1 MTGRTAYGLVLAS
14 LGLLTLAGCGEDP
27 GYDSSAVESYLAQSQ
42 QEVLGGDV
50 RASCP
55 DDLETEEGMTFR
67 CTLKVSG
74 AALPYRVTLTHLD
87 AERVTVSAAPDG
99 VLISG
104 VKVRD
109 FVRTTLPKSSA
120 AADVD
125 CGGPFVVADVGEALD
140 CTLALGAQERPI
152 TLTVKDESGVV
163 AVGS

>member
-1 MTGRTAYGLVLAS
+1 V
-14 LGLLTLAGCGEDP
+14 
-27 GYDSSAVESYLAQSQ
+27 VESYLVQSQ
-42 QEVLGGDV
+42 QAVLGDEV

-74 AALPYRVTLTHLD
+74 AAMPYRITLTDLD
-87 AERVTVSAAPDG
+87 AEKVTVSAAPDG

-125 CGGPFVVADVGEALD
+125 CGGPFVVAEVGETLD

-152 TLTVKDESGVV
+152 KVTVKDEAGVV
-163 AVGS
+163 SVGS